1 MQEGQPL
8 AYASRALTSA
18 ESRYAQIEKEL
29 LAIVFACQK
38 FETYVYGRQ
47 VTVDNDHKPL
57 EMIWQKPIHTEP
69 KRLQRMLLRLQKF
82 DIKIQYK
89 KGAEMYLADTL
100 SRAYIKTEELSD
112 FCHALTEID
121 QKQNIAV
128 GDALLEEIREATC
141 QYPTS
146 QNLKD
151 VVLKGWP
158 ASIKEVPKAGV
169 PRVLWIP

>member
-1 MQEGQPL
+1 M
-8 AYASRALTSA
+8 
-18 ESRYAQIEKEL
+18 
-29 LAIVFACQK
+29 
-38 FETYVYGRQ
+38 
-47 VTVDNDHKPL
+47 DNDHKPL